1 MSTSNNIREL
11 FKKLRVRPEPDMDR
25 KVHDGITRAL
35 QEWEKSTSAVIQP
48 NMWRIVVKSRITKL
62 AAAAVIIIAAF
73 WGLDFVGGP
82 NMASIAWGELVERV
96 ERSHDEYMKRLL
108 LAVEEKDTEKI
119 EFHADLLSEFWQR
132 LGWLAKVQ
140 LDPKRRAELLARIAQ
155 ERAVYDSHREGDDIG
170 VQIFLAHADQFS
182 DWLGKIQDVTWINET
197 IHVCKQMEEY
207 LEEIRDAGRS
217 SQKGLSYVEHLMPSF
232 LAYCGWFDQL
242 PWGDPDRHVGP
253 DTLLTAIE
261 RDLEIARR
269 EINDPKNKDAER
281 FAKRCVQQTQ
291 KNVVELCNRV
301 QELETHNEH
310 HIDISRKLN
319 RQIRHL
325 AHLVTYAQ
333 VASWDIRETEQ
344 IQPHDA
350 FRRLLR
356 KNIGRRGP
364 FGDYFVEQIDQTL
377 VSCKELLG
385 ESGSDQ

>member
-1 MSTSNNIREL
+1 M
-11 FKKLRVRPEPDMDR
+11 FKRLSLRPDPDADS
-25 KVHDGITRAL
+25 KVHDGITQAL
-35 QEWEKSTSAVIQP
+35 QEWEKSTSAATEP
-48 NMWRIVVKSRITKL
+48 NMWRTIMKSRITRF

-82 NMASIAWGELVERV
+82 NMASVAWGELVERV
-96 ERSHDEYMKRLL
+96 ERSHDEYMKELL
-108 LAVEEKDTEKI
+108 LAVEQKDTEKI

-132 LGWLAKVQ
+132 LGRLAQVLQ
-140 LDPKRRAELLARIAQ
+140 LDPERWAELLARIA
-155 ERAVYDSHREGDDIG
+155 EEKAIHDSRPEGDDIG
-170 VQIFLAHADQFS
+170 VQIFLTHADQFS
-182 DWLGKIQDVTWINET
+182 DWLGKIEDVTWINET
-197 IHVCKQMEEY
+197 VHVCKQMEEY

-242 PWGDPDRHVGP
+242 PWRDPDRHVGP
-253 DTLLTAIE
+253 DILLTAIE

-269 EINDPKNKDAER
+269 EIHNPTKNKDADR

-325 AHLVTYAQ
+325 AHLVTYAEI
-333 VASWDIRETEQ
+333 ASWDIRETEQ
-344 IQPHDA
+344 IQPHEA

-377 VSCKELLG
+377 VSCKKLLG
-385 ESGSDQ
+385 DSGSDQ